1 MIIKEIRLS
10 NFRSHKQYILRLGD
24 TTTQI
29 LGENGWGKT
38 SVLEAVYIA
47 LQGRSF
53 RAVDREIVRR
63 ETDFYRI
70 EIEFTDGEKVV
81 VVYDNRTGKKKFL
94 VADKNYMRLPR
105 EKKYPIVLF
114 TPDDLHLVGSSPA
127 SKRDFFGRVAGQIF
141 PEYSA
146 AMRRYDKALRQR
158 NELLKQEYTER
169 DSLFSWD
176 VMLAKYGV
184 DIRKLREEIIRELN
198 ERLTEVYRGIAE
210 NEDEVSVEYKS
221 YTDKVDESEYLRL
234 LEMDFGRDTLTG
246 HTNFGV
252 HKDDFN
258 FVFNGVSADGSASRG
273 EVRSLIIALK
283 FIEAELLF
291 SKLSRKPI
299 VLLDDVFSELDATRS
314 AALVKNFQENQ
325 VILTSVE

>member
-1 MIIKEIRLS
+1 MVIKEIRLN
-10 NFRSHKQYILRLGD
+10 NFRSHRQYILRLGD

-53 RAVDREIVRR
+53 RAVDREIIRR
-63 ETDFYRI
+63 GEEFYRV
-70 EIEFTDGEKVV
+70 EIEFMDGERVV
-81 VVYDNRTGKKKFL
+81 VVYDGASGKKKFL
-94 VADKNYMRLPR
+94 VADKKYGRLPR
-105 EKKYPIVLF
+105 DYKYPIVLF
-114 TPDDLHLVGSSPA
+114 TPDDLHLIGSSPS
-127 SKRDFFGRVAGQIF
+127 SKRDFFGRMAGQIF
-141 PEYSA
+141 PEYLMA
-146 AMRRYDKALRQR
+146 TRRYEKALRQR
-158 NELLKQEYTER
+158 NELLKQDYDDR
-169 DSLFSWD
+169 NSLFSWD

-184 DIRKLREEIIRELN
+184 EMRKFRQELILALDK
-198 ERLTEVYRGIAE
+198 RLTEVYRGIAE
-210 NEDEVSVEYKS
+210 NEDEVSIQYES

-234 LEMDFGRDTLTG
+234 LEMDYERDRLTG

-258 FVFNGVSADGSASRG
+258 FIFNGVSADGSASRG

-291 SKLSRKPI
+291 SRLSRKPI
-299 VLLDDVFSELDATRS
+299 VLLDDVFSELDATRA